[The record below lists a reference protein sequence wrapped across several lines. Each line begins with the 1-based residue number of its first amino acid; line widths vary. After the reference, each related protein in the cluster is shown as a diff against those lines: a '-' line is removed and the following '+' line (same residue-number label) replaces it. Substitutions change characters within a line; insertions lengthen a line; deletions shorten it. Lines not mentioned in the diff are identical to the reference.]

1 MINRRIAVA
10 AIALVAT
17 GLGACSSSSK
27 SSDTTIAATTVP
39 FDSTT
44 TAPSTTVESS
54 ATTVPATA
62 APSTTAPVTAAPT
75 TAAPVTAAPTIAA
88 PSGPALYEQVSPPT
102 VPANHTDA
110 FGASGTLGDGRYWVV
125 YNGGETLT
133 PDITLLQAFFGAE
146 CTTQAEADGDECLND
161 IYIRGNPS
169 RDIDDLP
176 FAANALIS
184 VADANGPGVS
194 YAITPDELR
203 TVRAGSPAAEAPDSF
218 EYSSFA
224 WLMTVQGGQI
234 VKFEQ
239 VWTP

>member
-1 MINRRIAVA
+1 MIHRHISLAAV
-10 AIALVAT
+10 ALVAL
-17 GLGACSSSSK
+17 GLGACSSSNSA
-27 SSDTTIAATTVP
+27 SGTTVAAATTLVLDTTTVAP
-39 FDSTT
+39 TTLPAT
-44 TAPSTTVESS
+44 TAPT
-54 ATTVPATA
+54 
-62 APSTTAPVTAAPT
+62 TAAPT
-75 TAAPVTAAPTIAA
+75 TAAPTTAPPTTAAPATA
-88 PSGPALYEQVSPPT
+88 PPATGPGFYELVPPPM
-102 VPANHTDA
+102 VPTNHTDP
-110 FGASGTLGDGRYWVV
+110 FEPSGTLGNGQYWVV

-133 PDITLLQAFFGAE
+133 PDITVLQAFFGAE

-169 RDIDDLP
+169 RDIDNLP
-176 FAANALIS
+176 FASGALIS

-218 EYSSFA
+218 EYVSFA

>member
-1 MINRRIAVA
+1 MTNRRFLIA
-10 AIALVAT
+10 ALALTT
-17 GLGACSSSSK
+17 GSLAACSSSSK
-27 SSDTTIAATTVP
+27 SSGNGATTTSSSLAL
-39 FDSTT
+39 DSTT
-44 TAPSTTVESS
+44 AAPTTEAV
-54 ATTVPATA
+54 ATTLPPATA
-62 APSTTAPVTAAPT
+62 SPTTAAPT
-75 TAAPVTAAPTIAA
+75 TAAPVTAAPTTAA
-88 PSGPALYEQVSPPT
+88 PAGPGLYEQVSPPS
-102 VPANHTDA
+102 VPADHTDP
-110 FGASGTLGDGRYWVV
+110 FDSSGTLGDGRFWVV

-133 PDITLLQAFFGAE
+133 PDITVLQAFFGAE

-169 RDIDDLP
+169 RDIDNLP
-176 FAANALIS
+176 FAPNALLS

-203 TVRAGSPAAEAPDSF
+203 TVRAGSPADEAPDSF
-218 EYSSFA
+218 DYSSFA